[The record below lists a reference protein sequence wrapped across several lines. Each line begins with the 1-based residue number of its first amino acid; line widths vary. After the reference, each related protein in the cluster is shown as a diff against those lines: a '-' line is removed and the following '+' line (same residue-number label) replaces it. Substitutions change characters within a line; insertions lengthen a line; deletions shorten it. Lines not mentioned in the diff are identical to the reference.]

1 MKKVLTRL
9 EVVRNNSYVFFG
21 VDDLT
26 YLVKN
31 GRLSSASQFL
41 ANVLRIKPL
50 IRVEKDGTAV
60 VAERVFTT
68 SRAMQAL
75 CHRVKEL
82 TSTGKYS
89 VFTLYAGSAELH
101 REMQIMLSEQNGLRN
116 LPAYPITPAIASH
129 VGPYSFGVG
138 IVPL

>member
-1 MKKVLTRL
+1 MGVCLRHRSFGKCVAHQAF
-9 EVVRNNSYVFFG
+9 NS
-21 VDDLT
+21 
-26 YLVKN
+26 
-31 GRLSSASQFL
+31 GR
-41 ANVLRIKPL
+41 
-50 IRVEKDGTAV
+50 KDGTAV

-129 VGPYSFGVG
+129 VGPYSLVWALCLVICTDFEGRIRDLFCLILFSG
-138 IVPL
+138 SLKTDFKI